1 MFALKRKIINHKYFP
16 VLESTEGAVVQ
27 QRQEPAMI
35 WRREMGRNS
44 SDLPAAEVVQHLSVR
59 FQALV
64 TGKGQERGKSKN
76 REDDGR
82 RRGCGC
88 GGRRRRHEGD
98 GGGVRETAEARGG
111 ELSCDPALVNPSLKW
126 VTHLLGSLTN

>member
-1 MFALKRKIINHKYFP
+1 
-16 VLESTEGAVVQ
+16 
-27 QRQEPAMI
+27 MI
-35 WRREMGRNS
+35 WRRETGRNS

-88 GGRRRRHEGD
+88 EGD
-98 GGGVRETAEARGG
+98 GGGVREMAEARGG